1 MVIPPQEWT
10 QTLSKTSELDAARS
24 LSTSVDELD
33 ELASSANATVRA
45 AVAKNLGAQKATIVR
60 LLSDPDWTVRSC
72 ALAHKSV
79 AKADTR
85 QHLEEA
91 LVEHP
96 DFVLR
101 HRHVT
106 ADLIQAVYESGS
118 DEVLE
123 YVAGHRRTPLEILIS
138 LAQHQNAQIRHAVFM
153 NQHIPST
160 VLALGLGDPDFLC
173 RACIAGHRNLT
184 EELATRLLDDESLQ
198 VLHGVARNL
207 HLSQETQILAE
218 RKVEATIEHRKK
230 HNPTRVRKRARSIV
244 EDEITWDYFQRC
256 VDDRVAGVRIAV
268 KLGAFDQG
276 LIDLNRC
283 VAALR
288 LEKMPSLVFEYTDL
302 ISPLK
307 ALAVMHS
314 LEYQGPLKGHLKDDW
329 SEDREVVVAAL
340 ETKRAYMAWD
350 VVQSVELDAEL
361 LELLAHCERMS
372 LTFNVA
378 RQKGF
383 VKWPESIV
391 RGGICDTFVPQII
404 VALHSSTTSETMN
417 VLRKSRSA
425 PVRAAMVAKMEPSE
439 LVQAAQS
446 AMPLVRT
453 AVALHPETT
462 DATYTSLAMDPD
474 EGVRAAVLSSH
485 RATDEIRALAKLST
499 LSQ

>member
-10 QTLSKTSELDAARS
+10 QTLSKTSELDAACS
-24 LSTSVDELD
+24 LSTSVEDLH
-33 ELASSANATVRA
+33 ELASSRSWAVRA
-45 AVAKNLGAQKATIVR
+45 AVAKNIGTQKTTIVR
-60 LLSDPDWTVRSC
+60 LLSDSDWRVRAR
-72 ALAHKSV
+72 ALDHKSV

-85 QHLEEA
+85 PYLEEA
-91 LVEHP
+91 MAKHP

-106 ADLIQAVYESGS
+106 PDLIQTVYESGS
-118 DEVLE
+118 DQVLE
-123 YVAGHRRTPLEILIS
+123 QIAGHRRTPLEILTT
-138 LAQHQNAQIRHAVFM
+138 LASHENAQIRKAVFM

-160 VLALGLGDPDFLC
+160 VLTLGLEDPDFLV
-173 RACIAGHRNLT
+173 RTCIASHRNLT
-184 EELATRLLDDESLQ
+184 EELAAQLLEDMSLQ

-218 RKVEATIEHRKK
+218 RKLEAAIEHRKIHK
-230 HNPTRVRKRARSIV
+230 PTRVRKRALSIV
-244 EDEITWDYFQRC
+244 KDEITWDYFQRC

-268 KLGAFDQG
+268 KLGAFEQG

-302 ISPLK
+302 ISPSK
-307 ALAVMHS
+307 AIAVMNS
-314 LEYQGPLKGHLKDDW
+314 LDYQGPLKGHLKQDW
-329 SEDREVVVAAL
+329 SRDRGVVIAAL

-350 VVQSVELDAEL
+350 VVQSVELDE
-361 LELLAHCERMS
+361 ELLALLVHCERMS

-383 VKWPESIV
+383 VKWPEVIV
-391 RGGICDTFVPQII
+391 RGGICDTFVPQVI
-404 VALHSSTTSETMN
+404 VALHPLTTPETMN

-425 PVRAAMVAKMEPSE
+425 PVRAAMVNKMDPAE

-446 AMPLVRT
+446 AMPLVRA
-453 AVALHPETT
+453 AVALHPETS
-462 DATYTSLAMDPD
+462 DATFISLAMDSD
-474 EGVRAAVLSSH
+474 EGVRAAVLGSN

-499 LSQ
+499 LAV